1 MSRPV
6 RLFCL
11 PHAGAGASAYRDWPA
26 RLTPDVEVVPVRLP
40 GRETR
45 RREPLARS
53 VTELVADVVPQL
65 LAVDRPVALFG
76 HSMGALLAYELT
88 HTLCVAGRPPVHLFV
103 SGQQAAHRRV
113 PGDDVHTLA
122 DDDLADHVAELSGTP
137 RAVLDHPGMIDY
149 LLPILRADFA
159 VCETYEHTPRPP
171 LDVPIT
177 ALGGSDDEIFAG
189 GGLTAWRELTTAA
202 TTLRQFS
209 GGHFYLHDHLDDVIA
224 TVHTALYG
232 EHHDHSTKSLRRDA

>member
-1 MSRPV
+1 MSGPV

-26 RLTPDVEVVPVRLP
+26 RLAPDVEVVPVRLP

-53 VTELVADVVPQL
+53 VAELVADVAPQVT
-65 LAVDRPVALFG
+65 AGGPFALFG
-76 HSMGALLAYELT
+76 HSMGALVAYELT
-88 HTLCVAGRPPVHLFV
+88 HTLCAQGRTPVHLFV
-103 SGQQAAHRRV
+103 SGQQAAHLRA
-113 PGDDVHTLA
+113 PGDDVHTLT

-137 RAVLDHPGMIDY
+137 REVLDHPGMLDY

-159 VCETYEHTPRPP
+159 VCETYEHLPRPP
-171 LDVPIT
+171 LDVPLT
-177 ALGGSDDEIFAG
+177 ALGGTDDEVLAG
-189 GGLTAWRELTTAA
+189 DGLTPWRELTTAA
-202 TTLRQFS
+202 TTVRQFA